1 MFEKMKDMMGN
12 MQMIQQMMKDENF
25 KAFISHPKVQ
35 ELFRD
40 AEFKDI
46 AKSRDF
52 SKIMAH
58 PKFTALMRDPEV
70 APLLAKVNPQTLFG
84 GNAAKIAS

>member
-1 MFEKMKDMMGN
+1 MFDKMKDLLGN
-12 MQMIQQMMKDENF
+12 AQMIQKMMKDENF

-40 AEFKDI
+40 DEFKDV
-46 AKSRDF
+46 AKTRDF

-58 PKFTALMRDPEV
+58 PKFMALSQDPELAALM
-70 APLLAKVNPQTLFG
+70 L
-84 GNAAKIAS
+84 KITPRVTP